1 MYNYAKILHKNRI
14 SLDRLIKKFIICVL
28 TILAL
33 LFLVFP
39 AYSRNIPPQPTKYSY
54 HVVKPGDTL
63 SEIAQQY
70 NPDIDWRTVVE
81 WIDEAN
87 GLPEGYILQPGDVL
101 NIPNPNGEYTEPLGQ
116 D

>member
-1 MYNYAKILHKNRI
+1 MNNYAKPLHKKRI
-14 SLDRLIKKFIICVL
+14 SLARLIKKFIICVL

-39 AYSRNIPPQPTKYSY
+39 AYSRNIPPMPQKYTY
-54 HVVKPGDTL
+54 HTVQQGDTL
-63 SEIAQQY
+63 SEIALHY
-70 NPDIDWRTVVE
+70 NPGVDWRTVVE

-101 NIPNPNGEYTEPLGQ
+101 NIPNPNGEHNEMLGQ